1 MRYNGLRGETMELSI
16 LLIKQISQ
24 LFIMIFFGFLL
35 VRRNILTTENS
46 KVLSI
51 LLLYVACP
59 CAIINS
65 FMIEYTPD
73 KLIGLGISFLG
84 AILVHI
90 IYIPLAN
97 LLGKIMGLSS
107 IEKATLIYSN
117 AGNLIIPLVG
127 AILGNDWVIYTSG
140 YMVIQT
146 ILLWTHA
153 KSLVCEENS
162 YELKKIFMNI
172 NVIAIIIGIFL
183 FLFKITLPTLI
194 VETFSKVG
202 GMMGPLAMIVIGMLI
217 GEMDI
222 LSILKEKK
230 TYLIS
235 FLRLIFF
242 PLCIILI
249 FKFTPLTRL
258 TDDASQILLITLLAA
273 SAPPAATITQFAQ
286 LYDKNPSYAS
296 RMNVMGVIFSIITMP
311 LMIMIYQLL

>member
-1 MRYNGLRGETMELSI
+1 MELSI
-16 LLIKQISQ
+16 LLIQQICQ

-35 VRRNILTTENS
+35 VRGRVLTAENS

-65 FMIEYTPD
+65 FMIDFTSD

-90 IYIPLAN
+90 IFIPLAN
-97 LLGKIMGLSS
+97 LLGKIFGFTP

-117 AGNLIIPLVG
+117 SGNLIIPLVG
-127 AILGNDWVIYTSG
+127 AILGNEWVIYSSG

-153 KSLVCEENS
+153 KSLVCNEPS
-162 YELKKIFMNI
+162 FDIKKILLNI
-172 NVIAIIIGIFL
+172 NIIAIIIGICL
-183 FLFKITLPTLI
+183 FMFQLQLPSLL
-194 VETFSKVG
+194 VDTFSKVG
-202 GMMGPLAMIVIGMLI
+202 SMMGPLAMIVIGMLI
-217 GEMDI
+217 GEMD
-222 LSILKEKK
+222 LRSIFVEKR

-235 FLRLIFF
+235 LFRLVVF
-242 PLCIILI
+242 PLIMILI
-249 FKFTPLTRL
+249 FKFTGMSRL
-258 TDDASQILLITLLAA
+258 TVDADKILLITILAV

-286 LYDKNPSYAS
+286 LYNKHPGYAS
-296 RMNVMGVIFSIITMP
+296 IMNVMGVIFSIITMP